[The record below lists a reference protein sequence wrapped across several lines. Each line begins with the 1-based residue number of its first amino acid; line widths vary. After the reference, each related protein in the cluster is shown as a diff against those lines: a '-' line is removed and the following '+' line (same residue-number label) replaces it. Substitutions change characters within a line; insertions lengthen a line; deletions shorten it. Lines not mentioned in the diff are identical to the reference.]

1 MENSDQSSTTGTQTP
16 QVTYWSYCEPSE
28 DGRTDVLRTL
38 TEKQILDSYFAY
50 WWSMM
55 TKVGRDDLISE
66 RNCIDDWAVI
76 HWAVKTDK
84 DGRQL

>member
-1 MENSDQSSTTGTQTP
+1 
-16 QVTYWSYCEPSE
+16 
-28 DGRTDVLRTL
+28 VLITL
-38 TEKQILDSYFAY
+38 TEKQILDSYFPY